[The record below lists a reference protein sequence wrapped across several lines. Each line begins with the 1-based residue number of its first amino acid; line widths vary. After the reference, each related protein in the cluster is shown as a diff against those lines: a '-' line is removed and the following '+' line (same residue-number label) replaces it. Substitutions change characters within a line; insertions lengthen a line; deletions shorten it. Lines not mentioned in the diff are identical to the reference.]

1 LVLEHPDPTAVE
13 VRYREQT
20 VDRPPVIV
28 HGPKLRYR
36 AQIETP
42 TGPKELT

>member
-1 LVLEHPDPTAVE
+1 
-13 VRYREQT
+13 
-20 VDRPPVIV
+20 VDRPPVIR
-28 HGPKLRYR
+28 GGLRLRYR